1 MRRTVRAGGLGL
13 WLLVAVTTP
22 AWAQRTTGEIIGKVT
37 DESGSVLP
45 GVTVTLRGAGVA
57 GAPSVVTSDTGTYRF
72 PVLPPGTYAVEYVLS
87 GFATVRREAIPV
99 AVGNTVELDITLKV
113 SSLSETV
120 TVTGESP
127 VVNLASAQ
135 VATTYNREWLWNA
148 PVRRFSY
155 FDLINEAPGVSQT
168 SQVGSTTSATSLGS
182 STNENQYQIDGTET
196 SSTPWPNTDV
206 VEEVEV
212 LQLGASAEYGNVQG
226 AVFNIVTRM
235 GGNTLHGDGNVYF
248 QHQNLT
254 ANNTSNIKNQIT
266 GAPVDACPST
276 ASPRVNCP
284 YNLDAHRDTTVQVS
298 GPFIRDKF
306 WFFGSL
312 QYHRIYDSQPGVDPK
327 FPAKSDARRLFWKFN
342 YNITP
347 NHRLLHGYHDDFY
360 WIPDIS
366 TAFDA
371 PSSLNM
377 EHGHNPT
384 PNLVYTGVLSK
395 NTFIEGRFAGF
406 WLQESNEPLQEG
418 APRIAT
424 RFVDRDTGFTTGGLA
439 QWSEV
444 RSWRY
449 GPQVKLSHF
458 AENFLGGSHDL
469 KVGVQASTNGT
480 VSLTGPNDTITTY
493 GLTPGKLP
501 NGTQQLP
508 YYRGTN
514 ARWSGVYI
522 DDTARVGDRMTLN
535 LGVRYDYSKG
545 YYPAY
550 PFVDANLAFTG
561 QNSAPNDDVYSY
573 NVVSPRFGVNYKVNS
588 RTVVKGHFGRYY
600 SALERD
606 FAGVVPST
614 TTLFNFD
621 CLTVACPSAQRTNF
635 TTTNPTN
642 LRVDPDRKD
651 PYSNQYIVQVEHELI
666 TNLGLQVN
674 YVRKDGHDYT
684 GWQDIAGEY
693 QQVNYLDTAGID
705 ATNQP
710 VQVWRLVSP
719 ASNRLFLLTTP
730 SGPDGRGLF
739 SKYNGATFMLTKRMS
754 HNWQGVISL
763 VLSKSEGRIATSA
776 RTGPSSAQTSAV
788 GTFAQTAAG
797 PNDYVNTDGLL
808 IGDKPVVAKAQVIY
822 KFPWGI
828 MAAVNAQHQ
837 TGRLWARRI
846 AVSSPVARLGF
857 PSAPQINMEPN
868 SGDRRVAD
876 LNLIDLR
883 AQKDFRLSDQA
894 HTTFS
899 VFLDAL
905 NMTNSAAFEN
915 VASQLG
921 TSSSFGVPTRYI
933 LPRRLQL
940 GAKIRW

>member
-1 MRRTVRAGGLGL
+1 MRRCVFTSGLCFLMLLAGAAPTL
-13 WLLVAVTTP
+13 
-22 AWAQRTTGEIIGKVT
+22 AQRTTGEIIGKVM
-37 DESGSVLP
+37 DESGAILP
-45 GVTVTLRGAGVA
+45 GVTVTLRGAGVP
-57 GAPSVVTSDTGTYRF
+57 GAPTTVTNETGVYRF
-72 PVLPPGTYAVEYVLS
+72 PVLPPGTYDLEYVLQ
-87 GFATVRREAIPV
+87 GFGVMRREAIPI
-99 AVGNTVELDITLKV
+99 AVGSTVELDITLKV
-113 SSLSETV
+113 STLSETV

-135 VATTYNREWLWNA
+135 VSTNYNREWLWNA

-235 GGNTLHGDGNVYF
+235 GGNKLHGDGNLYV
-248 QHQNLT
+248 QNDKLT
-254 ANNTSNIKNQIT
+254 SRNTTQAFDK
-266 GAPVDACPST
+266 GL
-276 ASPRVNCP
+276 P
-284 YNLDAHRDTTVQVS
+284 YHLDQHRDATVQVS
-298 GPFIRDKF
+298 GPFVQDKF

-312 QYHRIYDSQPGVDPK
+312 QYHRIYDSQPAVDPK
-327 FPAKSDARRLFWKFN
+327 FPAKSDARRVFWKFN

-347 NHRLLHGYHDDFY
+347 NHRFLHGYHDDFY
-360 WIPDIS
+360 WIPDIAS
-366 TAFDA
+366 EFDA

-395 NTFIEGRFAGF
+395 NTLIEGRFAGF

-418 APRIAT
+418 APRIQT
-424 RFVDRDTGFTTGGLA
+424 RYSDRDTGFTTGGLSS
-439 QWSEV
+439 WSEV

-449 GPQVKLSHF
+449 GPQVKLSHY
-458 AENFLGGSHDL
+458 AENFVGGSHDL
-469 KVGVQASTNGT
+469 KLGVQLSTNGS

-501 NGTQQLP
+501 NGTTQLP

-514 ARWSGVYI
+514 ARWAGTYV
-522 DDTARVGDRMTLN
+522 DDTLRFGNRTTVN

-545 YYPAY
+545 YYPGF
-550 PFVDANLAFTG
+550 PFLDALGNTTG
-561 QNSAPNDDVYSY
+561 QTSQSNDDVYHYS
-573 NVVSPRFGVNYKVNS
+573 VWSPRVGINYKVS
-588 RTVVKGHFGRYY
+588 DRTVVKGHFGRYY

-606 FAGVVPST
+606 FAGIVPST
-614 TTLFNFD
+614 TTVFNFD
-621 CLTVACPSAQRTNF
+621 CLTLICAPGNRVNF
-635 TTTNPTN
+635 TSTRPAD
-642 LRVDPDRKD
+642 LRVDADRKD
-651 PYSNQYIVQVEHELI
+651 PYSNQYIFQIEQELVA
-666 TNLGLQVN
+666 NLGLQVN

-684 GWQDIAGEY
+684 GWQDIAGQY
-693 QQVNYLDTAGID
+693 QQVTYIDSAGID

-710 VQVWRLVSP
+710 VQVWRLLTP
-719 ASNRLFLLTTP
+719 ASDRIFLLTTP

-763 VLSKSEGRIATSA
+763 VVSKSEGRIATSA
-776 RTGPSSAQTSAV
+776 RTGPASAQSSAAGS
-788 GTFAQTAAG
+788 FAQTAAG
-797 PNDYVNTDGLL
+797 PNDYVNTEGRL
-808 IGDKPVVAKAQVIY
+808 IGDRPVVAKAQVVY
-822 KFPWGI
+822 RFPWGI
-828 MAAVNAQHQ
+828 LAAVNAQHQ
-837 TGRLWARRI
+837 TGRLWSRRI
-846 AVSSPVARLGF
+846 NVSSPVARLGF
-857 PSAPQINMEPN
+857 PSAPAINMEAN
-868 SGDRRVAD
+868 TGDRRVAD
-876 LNLIDLR
+876 VNLIDLR
-883 AQKDFRLSDQA
+883 AQKDFALSTRT
-894 HTTFS
+894 HTTLS
-899 VFLDAL
+899 VFIDAL
-905 NMTNSAAFEN
+905 NMTNNAAFES
-915 VASQLG
+915 VGSQTG
-921 TSSSFGVPTRYI
+921 TATTAFGVPTRYI